1 MKTKPQKKGKGF
13 PYEYGDKKANEIR
26 LSDHAVTFLSDEAV
40 QERLASTLMIIFAV
54 ANCSQTANAVQ
65 FGEISGQIQE
75 GPPSTGA
82 NYCPPARSN
91 GIPPGVGLGAPAP
104 GPGSGSG
111 GGAPSNPPAF
121 YIPGKPKTIPGR
133 AVNTVAFTGALG
145 LICLNG
151 FWGQAVAMAMCVTGL
166 VGISFNLSRKMTLCV
181 ARLLGGKGA

>member
-54 ANCSQTANAVQ
+54 ANCSQPANAVQ
-65 FGEISGQIQE
+65 FGEISGQIQG

-104 GPGSGSG
+104 GPGGG
-111 GGAPSNPPAF
+111 GGAPSNPPVF
-121 YIPGKPKTIPGR
+121 YIPGKPKTTSAR
-133 AVNTVAFTGALG
+133 AVNTVAFTTAVG

-151 FWGQAVAMAMCVTGL
+151 VWGQAVAMAMCVTGL
-166 VGISFNLSRKMTLCV
+166 VGVSLSLSKQMTIHIV
-181 ARLLGGKGA
+181 RLFGLGGV